1 MSIFKLEEFSTRIV
15 SDDPKL
21 ASNTSLEEHRLEA
34 FEQGYK
40 AGWDDA
46 AAAQSE
52 DQARIAAD
60 FARNLQDLSF
70 TYHQARGQILGSLE
84 PLLMEM
90 VSKVLPKITY
100 ESLPQT
106 IVDEV
111 LSIAQTQT
119 DTGIQIVISPS
130 NRPALEQLIEETQDT
145 FNITII
151 EEPSMAEGLAY
162 LRFAETEKQ
171 IDLDSVLI
179 KFSESVEGYF
189 KQQEKVAVNG

>member
-1 MSIFKLEEFSTRIV
+1 MSMFKLEEFNTCIV

-21 ASNTSLEEHRLEA
+21 ALNTSLEEHRLEA

-46 AAAQSE
+46 AAAQSD

-60 FARNLQDLSF
+60 FARNLQELSF

-84 PLLMEM
+84 PLLKEM
-90 VSKVLPKITY
+90 VSKILPKLAND
-100 ESLPQT
+100 SLPQT
-106 IVDEV
+106 IIDEV
-111 LSIAQTQT
+111 LSIAKTQT
-119 DTGIQIVISPS
+119 DAGVEIVISPS

-145 FNITII
+145 FQITII
-151 EEPSMAEGLAY
+151 EEPSMADGLAY

-171 IDLDSVLI
+171 IDLSNVLTNLAHSVD
-179 KFSESVEGYF
+179 GYF
-189 KQQEKVAVNG
+189 AQQEKVVVNG

>member
-1 MSIFKLEEFSTRIV
+1 MSIFQLEEFSTRII

-21 ASNTSLEEHRLEA
+21 ALNTSLEEHRLEA

-52 DQARIAAD
+52 DQARVAAD
-60 FARNLQDLSF
+60 FARNLQELSF

-90 VSKVLPKITY
+90 VSKVLPKLASD
-100 ESLPQT
+100 SLPQT

-111 LSIAQTQT
+111 LTIAQTQT
-119 DTGIQIVISPS
+119 DAGVQIVISPS

-145 FNITII
+145 IKITII
-151 EEPSMAEGLAY
+151 EEPSMADGLAY

-171 IDLDSVLI
+171 IDLDSILAS
-179 KFSESVEGYF
+179 FSQSVEGYF
-189 KQQEKVAVNG
+189 KQQEKVAING